1 MRHDSKLKAPPPPEQ
16 VAARD
21 WLSGMFVIV
30 ATIVAFV
37 GFAHLSFVW
46 TLVVSTV
53 VLFGLLYFLWSVG
66 VRKQRERA
74 GRDTR
79 V

>member
-1 MRHDSKLKAPPPPEQ
+1 MRHDSELKAPPTPRQ
-16 VAARD
+16 TTRD
-21 WLSGMFVIV
+21 WLSGLFVII

-37 GFAHLSFVW
+37 GFAHASFFW
-46 TLVVSTV
+46 TLIISTL
-53 VLFGLLYFLWSVG
+53 VLFGLLFFLWSVG

-74 GRDTR
+74 GRHKR